1 MPFHLHTVELADSSD
16 INNLDRVI
24 LYWNANIANLA
35 GTAGT
40 DVTTAVA
47 VTGYQLPATYA
58 VVATPNQDAMASV
71 TSKTSTGFNVVL
83 TPKVATATIAAGTFD
98 VIVIG

>member
-1 MPFHLHTVELADSSD
+1 MAFDLHTVSMIKGSTMTWT
-16 INNLDRVI
+16 DRI
-24 LYWNANIANLA
+24 LVYTQANVPNLA

-47 VTGYQLPATYA
+47 PTNDLPANYI
-58 VVATPNQDAMASV
+58 VLVTPNQDAMASV

-98 VIVIG
+98 VLVIA